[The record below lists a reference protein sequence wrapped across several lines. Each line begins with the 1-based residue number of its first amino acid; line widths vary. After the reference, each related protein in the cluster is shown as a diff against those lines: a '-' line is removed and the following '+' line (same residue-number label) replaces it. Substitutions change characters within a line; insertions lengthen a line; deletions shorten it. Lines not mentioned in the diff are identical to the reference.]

1 MNLRSLQENVNEA
14 IQALDNVG
22 EFIDYKLEKD
32 SNDPD
37 SVVNSI
43 RPINYGDILHRMEFN
58 GDAAAF
64 AQVTVYKRQPISE
77 GTPATPDQS
86 EGKVNL
92 ITGEMEAPE
101 GWEFFPPNE
110 DNEPEVAT
118 YSLRAVPAE
127 SSEETTIWATTSY
140 WNAGINQIGWSDPYK
155 IKGADGRDGRDGIP
169 GEPGKDGKDGMDG
182 TKNEYIYFRGF
193 TADHVPN
200 RPASGVGN
208 DQDNYVPS
216 EKKTVVVNNV
226 NYELKWTDKAQ
237 GIDSVY
243 MFEWRSERTKNGD
256 TWSDFSTPIL

>member
-1 MNLRSLQENVNEA
+1 MNLRSLQENVTEA

-22 EFIDYKLEKD
+22 EFIDSKLGYEEG
-32 SNDPD
+32 SQD
-37 SVVNSI
+37 SVIERI

-77 GTPATPDQS
+77 GTPVTPDQS

-155 IKGADGRDGRDGIP
+155 IKGADGRDGVDGKDGRDGVDGIP
-169 GEPGKDGKDGMDG
+169 GEPGKDGKDGKDGADGMDG
-182 TKNEYIYFRGF
+182 SVYEYIYYIGF
-193 TADHVPN
+193 VGTHKPST
-200 RPASGVGN
+200 PASGVGN
-208 DQDNYVPS
+208 DVDDYVPT
-216 EKKTVVVNNV
+216 ETETV
-226 NYELKWTDKAQ
+226 T
-237 GIDSVY
+237 
-243 MFEWRSERTKNGD
+243 
-256 TWSDFSTPIL
+256 ILSQPD